1 MVKGVNKT
9 VIEVNNTGSKMF
21 EKIIFYVAPQYG
33 NADPKRLQKAAAE
46 FSFQFSEHGS
56 YAPLRRRYERRKK
69 RLIIGGGIASLVL
82 IGITILLLL

>member
-46 FSFQFSEHGS
+46 FSFQFSDHGS
-56 YAPLRRRYERRKK
+56 YAPLRNRYRARRRN
-69 RLIIGGGIASLVL
+69 LIIGGLIASLLVL
-82 IGITILLLL
+82 IVTLLLIL